1 MLSFCLV
8 GTDHSRI
15 WQIEERQTD
24 KNHGPRAAGA
34 AGFTP
39 AKPRFAGLD
48 RDKRAGGLGGA
59 AQHPPGRKQRSL
71 TLKVDYVEESPVR
84 KALTFEIEP
93 ERVQQEIDTRAK
105 ELARKVKLP
114 GFRPGKVPVEVV
126 KRRFRDDM
134 LRDAA
139 EAIVNKVV
147 FDELE
152 GRGLK
157 PLAPPKVEEVK
168 LEEGQPMSFKAVF
181 ETLPLIELPDWKGLR
196 VSAKGPSVADED
208 VDKEIDRLREQA
220 ARYDPVDEAR
230 PTRSGDYVLLD
241 LTWKPLDGGKGG
253 RDENALIEIGNS
265 GNHADM
271 NAGLSGV
278 SLGETKDIEVA
289 WGEDAAPAIAGKT
302 VRYTVTLKGIKKK
315 VVPAADDEFAKDL
328 GEFDS
333 LAALRDKI
341 RQQLQAGEERR
352 SDREVK
358 GALVEALAAKADF
371 EVPEA
376 LVERHMTART
386 ENLARGFAY
395 QGIDPRKVAVNWRDY
410 RESTRGDSVKAAKAD
425 ILLDEIARR
434 ENIDAMESEVE
445 AEVARLAERAGKSR
459 EAVRAQM
466 AKEGDLGALAS
477 RIREEKTLDLL
488 KSNAS
493 IELT

>member
-1 MLSFCLV
+1 M
-8 GTDHSRI
+8 
-15 WQIEERQTD
+15 
-24 KNHGPRAAGA
+24 
-34 AGFTP
+34 
-39 AKPRFAGLD
+39 
-48 RDKRAGGLGGA
+48 
-59 AQHPPGRKQRSL
+59 
-71 TLKVDYVEESPVR
+71 KVDYIEESPVK
-84 KALTFEIEP
+84 KALTFEVEP
-93 ERVQQEIDTRAK
+93 ERIQQEIDTRAR

-126 KRRFRDDM
+126 KKRFHGEI
-134 LRDAA
+134 LGEVA

-147 FDELE
+147 FDELD

-168 LEEGQPMSFKAVF
+168 LEEGQPMTFKAVF

-196 VSAKGPSVADED
+196 VTAKGPKVGEED
-208 VDKEIDRLREQA
+208 VDKEIDRLREEA

-230 PTRSGDYVLLD
+230 PTRASDYVLLD
-241 LTWKPLDGGKGG
+241 LAWKPLDGGKGG
-253 RDENALIEIGNS
+253 RDENALIEVGNS

-271 NAGLSGV
+271 NAGLQGL
-278 SLGETKDIEVA
+278 SLGETKEIDVA

-302 VRYTVTLKGIKKK
+302 VRYTVTLKGVKKK

-333 LAALRDKI
+333 LAALRERI
-341 RQQLQAGEERR
+341 RRQLEIADERR

-358 GALVEALAAKADF
+358 GALVEALVAKADF

-386 ENLARGFAY
+386 ENLARGLAY
-395 QGIDPRKVAVNWRDY
+395 QGIDPRKLSVNWREY
-410 RESTRGDSVKAAKAD
+410 RESTREDSVKAAKAD
-425 ILLDEIARR
+425 VLLDEIARR
-434 ENIDAMESEVE
+434 EGVEAMESEVE
-445 AEVARLAERAGKSR
+445 AEVARLAERAGKSK
-459 EAVRAQM
+459 EALRAQL
-466 AKEGDLGALAS
+466 AKEGDLGALAA

>member
-1 MLSFCLV
+1 M
-8 GTDHSRI
+8 
-15 WQIEERQTD
+15 
-24 KNHGPRAAGA
+24 
-34 AGFTP
+34 
-39 AKPRFAGLD
+39 
-48 RDKRAGGLGGA
+48 
-59 AQHPPGRKQRSL
+59 
-71 TLKVDYVEESPVR
+71 KVDYIEESAVR
-84 KALTFEIEP
+84 KALTFEVEA
-93 ERVQQEIDTRAK
+93 ERVQAEIDTRAR

-126 KRRFRDDM
+126 KRRFKDEI
-134 LRDAA
+134 LGEAA

-147 FDELE
+147 FDELD

-196 VSAKGPSVADED
+196 VTAKGPSVAEED
-208 VDKEIDRLREQA
+208 VDKEIDRLREEA

-230 PTRSGDYVLLD
+230 PTQAGDYVLLD
-241 LTWKPLDGGKGG
+241 LAWKPVDGGKGG
-253 RDENALIEIGNS
+253 HDENALIEIGNA

-271 NAGLSGV
+271 NKGLEGL
-278 SLGETKDIEVA
+278 SLGETRDIEVA
-289 WGEDAAPAIAGKT
+289 WGEDAAPQIAGKT

-333 LAALRDKI
+333 LAALRDRI
-341 RQQLQAGEERR
+341 RQQLQAAEERR
-352 SDREVK
+352 ADRETK
-358 GALVEALAAKADF
+358 GALVEALVAKADF

-386 ENLARGFAY
+386 ENLARGLAY
-395 QGIDPRKVAVNWRDY
+395 QGIDPRKLERQLAGLPRVHPGRLGEGGQGG
-410 RESTRGDSVKAAKAD
+410 RP
-425 ILLDEIARR
+425 ARR
-434 ENIDAMESEVE
+434 DRAARGQSRRSTSEVE
-445 AEVARLAERAGKSR
+445 TEIARLAERAGKSR
-459 EAVRAQM
+459 EALRAQL
-466 AKEGDLGALAS
+466 AKEGDLAALAS

>member
-1 MLSFCLV
+1 V
-8 GTDHSRI
+8 
-15 WQIEERQTD
+15 
-24 KNHGPRAAGA
+24 
-34 AGFTP
+34 
-39 AKPRFAGLD
+39 
-48 RDKRAGGLGGA
+48 
-59 AQHPPGRKQRSL
+59 
-71 TLKVDYVEESPVR
+71 KVDYIEESAVR
-84 KALTFEIEP
+84 KALTFEVEA
-93 ERVQQEIDTRAK
+93 ERVQVEIDTRAR

-126 KRRFRDDM
+126 KRRFKDEI
-134 LRDAA
+134 LGEAA

-147 FDELE
+147 FDELD

-196 VSAKGPSVADED
+196 VTAKGPAVAEED
-208 VDKEIDRLREQA
+208 VDKEIDRLREEA

-230 PTRSGDYVLLD
+230 PTQAGDYVLLD
-241 LTWKPLDGGKGG
+241 LAWKPVDGGKGG
-253 RDENALIEIGNS
+253 HDENALIEIGNA

-271 NAGLSGV
+271 NKGLEGLS
-278 SLGETKDIEVA
+278 LAETRDIEVA
-289 WGEDAAPAIAGKT
+289 WGEDAAPQIAGKT
-302 VRYTVTLKGIKKK
+302 VRYTVILKGIKKK

-333 LAALRDKI
+333 LAALRDRI
-341 RQQLQAGEERR
+341 RQQLQAAEERR
-352 SDREVK
+352 ADRETK
-358 GALVEALAAKADF
+358 GALVEALVAKADF

-386 ENLARGFAY
+386 ENLARGLAH
-395 QGIDPRKVAVNWRDY
+395 QGIDPRKLSVNWRDY
-410 RESTRGDSVKAAKAD
+410 RESTRDDSVKAAKAD
-425 ILLDEIARR
+425 VLLDEIARR
-434 ENIDAMESEVE
+434 EGIEALDAEVE
-445 AEVARLAERAGKSR
+445 TEIARIAERAGKSR
-459 EAVRAQM
+459 EALRAQL
-466 AKEGDLGALAS
+466 AKEGDLAALAS

>member
-1 MLSFCLV
+1 V
-8 GTDHSRI
+8 
-15 WQIEERQTD
+15 
-24 KNHGPRAAGA
+24 
-34 AGFTP
+34 
-39 AKPRFAGLD
+39 
-48 RDKRAGGLGGA
+48 
-59 AQHPPGRKQRSL
+59 
-71 TLKVDYVEESPVR
+71 KVDYIEESAVR
-84 KALTFEIEP
+84 KALTFEVEK
-93 ERVQQEIDTRAK
+93 ERVQAEIDARARD
-105 ELARKVKLP
+105 LARKVKLP

-126 KRRFRDDM
+126 KRRFKDEI
-134 LRDAA
+134 LGEAA

-147 FDELE
+147 FDELD

-196 VSAKGPSVADED
+196 VTAKGPAVAEED
-208 VDKEIDRLREQA
+208 VDKEIDRLREEA

-230 PTRSGDYVLLD
+230 PTRAGDYVLLD
-241 LTWKPLDGGKGG
+241 LTWKPVDGGKGG
-253 RDENALIEIGNS
+253 HDENALIEIGNA

-271 NAGLSGV
+271 NKGLEGLS
-278 SLGETKDIEVA
+278 LAETRDIEVA
-289 WGEDAAPAIAGKT
+289 WGEDAAPQIAGKT

-333 LAALRDKI
+333 LAALRDRI
-341 RQQLQAGEERR
+341 RQQLQAAEERR
-352 SDREVK
+352 ADRETK
-358 GALVEALAAKADF
+358 GALVEALVAKADF

-386 ENLARGFAY
+386 ENLARGLAH
-395 QGIDPRKVAVNWRDY
+395 QGIDPRKLSVNWRDY
-410 RESTRGDSVKAAKAD
+410 RESTRDDSVKAAKAD
-425 ILLDEIARR
+425 VLLDEIARR
-434 ENIDAMESEVE
+434 EGIEALDAEVE
-445 AEVARLAERAGKSR
+445 TEIARIAERAGKSR
-459 EAVRAQM
+459 EALRAQL
-466 AKEGDLGALAS
+466 AKEGDLAALAS